1 MSKSI
6 SVIFVLLIIIL
17 AGFAYFNYNQLNRI
31 QSDLLK
37 KEALLEESERLIKEQ
52 GTSLVQMEEK
62 IKEALEK
69 DELPTSETVMI
80 EKEDKLQKQLEGY
93 QEELLALQLKMA
105 EVLQKNKS
113 DTESIALLREEKSK
127 LESSLEER
135 ETQWLEKEKENK
147 EIISSLQKG
156 ILQYETE
163 MELVNKKVLNIEQY
177 LETEQLKRQELEQD
191 IKKYEDTIDYLK
203 EQLALKEDEESY
215 VQQISKLEKD
225 KKELEEE
232 VAEKDSSLI
241 QLYEEYKNLK
251 NQLADYE
258 RKINQL
264 TEETAQVL
272 EQKGILAEIK
282 DNLTKLELEKSK
294 MEKILQEKETQW
306 LEKEQVDK
314 ETIAQLQEAIKKYE
328 LNIKEIG
335 KEILELQEDLIKE
348 KALQEPV
355 QKEIDISSLEKLLA
369 DKEVE
374 WAKQNEQNR
383 RLISYL
389 KEQLEDYKKEIDVV
403 KLDSSLFKEEIA
415 TQIDL
420 YQQNLAQIGEK
431 ESQISFLTSQ
441 IEQYMQKIDDYEK
454 SVAEFK
460 MRLQQQEDI
469 NYQEQQSLIETIHSL
484 VKEREEYQ
492 NSINQYHTQ
501 VNKFQS
507 EIAQLKNKI
516 GILESEK
523 EPKYYEVKSGDCLWN
538 IARNKYNEGIA
549 WIKIFR
555 ANEEL
560 IQNPDLIYPYQQF
573 ILPE

>member
-6 SVIFVLLIIIL
+6 SLIFILLIIII

-37 KEALLEESERLIKEQ
+37 KEALLEESERLIEEQ

-69 DELPTSETVMI
+69 DKILSDEMI
-80 EKEDKLQKQLEGY
+80 MAEKEDKLQKQLEGY

-105 EVLQKNKS
+105 EVLQKNIS
-113 DTESIALLREEKSK
+113 DTESISLLREEKSK

-135 ETQWLEKEKENK
+135 ETQWLEKEKDNK
-147 EIISSLQKG
+147 EIISSLQEG
-156 ILQYETE
+156 IRQYETE

-241 QLYEEYKNLK
+241 QFYEEYQNLQ

-264 TEETAQVL
+264 TVETAQVL

-282 DNLTKLELEKSK
+282 DNLTKLEQEKSK

-314 ETIAQLQEAIKKYE
+314 EIIAQLQEEIKKYE

-335 KEILELQEDLIKE
+335 KEILVLQEDLIKE

-369 DKEVE
+369 DKEIE

-389 KEQLEDYKKEIDVV
+389 KGQLEDYKKEIDIV

-415 TQIDL
+415 TQIDI
-420 YQQNLAQIGEK
+420 YQQNLTQIGEK
-431 ESQISFLTSQ
+431 ESQISLLTSQ
-441 IEQYMQKIDDYEK
+441 IELYMQKIDDYEK

-460 MRLQQQEDI
+460 MRLQEQEDI

-492 NSINQYHTQ
+492 NSINQYYAQ
-501 VNKFQS
+501 VNKFQL

-516 GILESEK
+516 GVLESEK

-560 IQNPDLIYPYQQF
+560 IQNPEYLYPGDTLIIF
-573 ILPE
+573 

>member
-6 SVIFVLLIIIL
+6 SLIFILLIIII

-37 KEALLEESERLIKEQ
+37 KEALLEESERLIEEQ

-69 DELPTSETVMI
+69 DKILSDEMI
-80 EKEDKLQKQLEGY
+80 MAEKEDKLQKQLEGY

-105 EVLQKNKS
+105 EVLQKNIS
-113 DTESIALLREEKSK
+113 DTESISLLREEKSK

-135 ETQWLEKEKENK
+135 ETQWLEKEKDNK
-147 EIISSLQKG
+147 EIISSLQEG
-156 ILQYETE
+156 IRQYETE

-241 QLYEEYKNLK
+241 QFYEEYQNLQ

-264 TEETAQVL
+264 TVETAQVL

-282 DNLTKLELEKSK
+282 DNLTKLEQEKSK

-314 ETIAQLQEAIKKYE
+314 EIIAQLQEEIKKYE

-335 KEILELQEDLIKE
+335 KEILVLQEDLIKE

-369 DKEVE
+369 DKEIE

-389 KEQLEDYKKEIDVV
+389 KGQLEDYKKEIDIV

-415 TQIDL
+415 TQIDI
-420 YQQNLAQIGEK
+420 YQQNLTQIGEK
-431 ESQISFLTSQ
+431 ESQISLLTSQ
-441 IEQYMQKIDDYEK
+441 IELYMQKIDDYEK

-460 MRLQQQEDI
+460 MRLQEQEDI

-492 NSINQYHTQ
+492 NSINQYYAQ
-501 VNKFQS
+501 VNKFQL

-516 GILESEK
+516 GVLESEK